1 MSHIQVG
8 VPPRKLEQAP
18 THIESP
24 ELTLL
29 LTCAHTCLTS
39 AQQTALTDCL
49 SLPLDWTKVIT
60 LAGQH
65 GLLPLLYW
73 HLTPYH
79 KQRSASTGAIPSA
92 VLTQLTQH
100 YHGNNLHC
108 IKLARALGKLVQDF
122 ADHKLPVLAL
132 KGITLAQAVYG
143 NPALRDAGDLD
154 LLVDPADA
162 LRAMDLLE
170 SLGYQA
176 HQSAPLTPNQQKAW
190 VRFKSERHYHHPQHG
205 IELDLH
211 WRLVDPQ
218 SGLTLD
224 FADLWARRSTVLLY
238 ERPVATLGPEDGLL
252 YLALHGAKHGWIA
265 LKWLCDLAQYLQA
278 HPTLAWQQIQQQ
290 ATKLNALPIL
300 RQGLA
305 LSHQWLENPLPPRM
319 MYRST
324 ADDAFQSGVDTH
336 YLRLLL
342 GDPAED
348 TTAYL
353 LSARESNLRLVA
365 GQQLPLLAN
374 LKQALQV
381 IGTPTGAE
389 IQLVSLPSS
398 LILLY
403 YPIRLVRLLW
413 KFLWR

>member
-1 MSHIQVG
+1 MV
-8 VPPRKLEQAP
+8 EQ
-18 THIESP
+18 TSVRIESP

-29 LTCAHTCLTS
+29 LTCAHACLTS
-39 AQQTALTDCL
+39 AQQAALHGCV

-73 HLTPYH
+73 NLTQH
-79 KQRSASTGAIPSA
+79 TKSSSSQRSVGSIPA
-92 VLTQLTQH
+92 VIPPGVLAQLTQH
-100 YHGNNLHC
+100 YHSNNLHC
-108 IKLARALGKLVQDF
+108 IKLGRALGSLVQDF
-122 ADHKLPVLAL
+122 ADHKVPVLAL

-154 LLVDPADA
+154 LLIDPADA
-162 LRAMDLLE
+162 RRAMALLE

-176 HQSAPLTPNQQKAW
+176 HQPVPLTANQQKAW
-190 VRFKSERHYHHPQHG
+190 VHFKSEQHYHHPQHG

-211 WRLVDPQ
+211 WRLVDQQ
-218 SGLTLD
+218 SGFTLD
-224 FADLWARRSTVLLY
+224 FADLWARRTTVMLY
-238 ERPVATLGPEDGLL
+238 NRPVATLGPEDGLL

-265 LKWLCDLAQYLQA
+265 LKWLCDLAETLRA
-278 HPTLAWQQIQQQ
+278 HPNLAWDQIQQQ
-290 ATKLNALPIL
+290 ATGVNALPIL

-305 LSHQWLENPLPPRM
+305 LAHQLMESELPHQLDHGLHCP
-319 MYRST
+319 S
-324 ADDAFQSGVDTH
+324 SVDTQ

-348 TTAYL
+348 TAAYL

-365 GQQLPLLAN
+365 GQRLAFLPKI
-374 LKQALQV
+374 KQTLQV

-389 IQLVSLPSS
+389 IQLVSLPSA

-403 YPIRLVRLLW
+403 YPIRLGRLLW
-413 KFLWR
+413 KFLQQQQG